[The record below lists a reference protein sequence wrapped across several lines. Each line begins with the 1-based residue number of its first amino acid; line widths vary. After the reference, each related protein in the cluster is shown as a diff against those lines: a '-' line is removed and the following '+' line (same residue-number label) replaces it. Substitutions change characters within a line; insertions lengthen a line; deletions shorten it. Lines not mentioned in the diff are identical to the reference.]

1 MIWGINTT
9 LKTCWFFLYKNLQ
22 YDHIWYLKIM
32 GHTVQGVP
40 VYLFFESL
48 FSLVVLSA
56 VFFLTF
62 NVVILLHII
71 LSVKLCQSWFLI
83 YFNHFDGRGRFR
95 TDRGQGLVYYPTLQS
110 LQRRLDLAKRLG
122 TGISI
127 WEIGQGLDY
136 FYDLL
141 WLLHNKI
148 LLLHVFLCV
157 VILSNNSTMSLQK
170 YR

>member
-1 MIWGINTT
+1 M
-9 LKTCWFFLYKNLQ
+9 
-22 YDHIWYLKIM
+22 
-32 GHTVQGVP
+32 
-40 VYLFFESL
+40 LF
-48 FSLVVLSA
+48 A
-56 VFFLTF
+56 VFFITY
-62 NVVILLHII
+62 NVVIKPRMILLVI
-71 LSVKLCQSWFLI
+71 LCQSSFLM

-148 LLLHVFLCV
+148 LLLHFFLLLSSAIIVQWVFKSIDKYLMFWPWTVC
-157 VILSNNSTMSLQK
+157 LYSLK
-170 YR
+170 WWEIFPSVLH

>member
-1 MIWGINTT
+1 MITYVFYFNR
-9 LKTCWFFLYKNLQ
+9 FFLNEKVQ
-22 YDHIWYLKIM
+22 YDNIIMHIWCYKIM
-32 GHTVQGVP
+32 NHIVRSIFIFRIIFNV
-40 VYLFFESL
+40 
-48 FSLVVLSA
+48 VVLFA
-56 VFFLTF
+56 VFFITY
-62 NVVILLHII
+62 NVVIKPRMI
-71 LSVKLCQSWFLI
+71 LSVILCQSLFLM

-95 TDRGQGLVYYPTLQS
+95 TDRVQGMVYYPTLQS

-122 TGISI
+122 AGISI

>member
-1 MIWGINTT
+1 M
-9 LKTCWFFLYKNLQ
+9 
-22 YDHIWYLKIM
+22 HICCYKIM
-32 GHTVQGVP
+32 NHIVRSIFIFRIIFYV
-40 VYLFFESL
+40 
-48 FSLVVLSA
+48 VVLFA
-56 VFFLTF
+56 VFFITY
-62 NVVILLHII
+62 NVVIKPRMI
-71 LSVKLCQSWFLI
+71 LSVILCQSSFLI

-95 TDRGQGLVYYPTLQS
+95 TDRGHGLVYYPTLQS
-110 LQRRLDLAKRLG
+110 LQRRLDLSKRLG

-148 LLLHVFLCV
+148 LLLFPFV
-157 VILSNNSTMSLQK
+157 VILSINSTMRFQK

>member
-1 MIWGINTT
+1 M
-9 LKTCWFFLYKNLQ
+9 
-22 YDHIWYLKIM
+22 HIWCYKIM
-32 GHTVQGVP
+32 NHVVRSIFIFRIIFN
-40 VYLFFESL
+40 V
-48 FSLVVLSA
+48 VVLFA
-56 VFFLTF
+56 VFFITY
-62 NVVILLHII
+62 NVVIKPRMI
-71 LSVKLCQSWFLI
+71 LSVILCQCSALI

-122 TGISI
+122 AGISI

-148 LLLHVFLCV
+148 LLLFPFV
-157 VILSNNSTMSLQK
+157 VILSNNSTMSFQK